1 MWLRTNVY
9 WQLGKRFQDE
19 IVPCNKVHRVRH
31 WKETQKKKWWLNR
44 EPKIRARVSAVSCR
58 MAATSLDRERKKNL
72 ETFLSLIGWLFLSGK
87 KQQFDSQGT
96 GGGLFRHVFFSFF
109 PTLRGWN
116 ENMARGVKCRL
127 TDWSDVEKKDEVK
140 QIAVSPKSSGND
152 DLLVVPPV
160 YWEREPARRDT
171 ITDTWPTVAG
181 WTGAPVCS
189 TWTVLCQT
197 PREAEKGGEEKMDEP
212 TDAPTTRETSPSVCV
227 YIHVYLL

>member
-1 MWLRTNVY
+1 M
-9 WQLGKRFQDE
+9 
-19 IVPCNKVHRVRH
+19 
-31 WKETQKKKWWLNR
+31 
-44 EPKIRARVSAVSCR
+44 
-58 MAATSLDRERKKNL
+58 
-72 ETFLSLIGWLFLSGK
+72 
-87 KQQFDSQGT
+87 
-96 GGGLFRHVFFSFF
+96 
-109 PTLRGWN
+109 
-116 ENMARGVKCRL
+116 
-127 TDWSDVEKKDEVK
+127 K

-227 YIHVYLL
+227 HTHTYTCCSLRSLTTMP